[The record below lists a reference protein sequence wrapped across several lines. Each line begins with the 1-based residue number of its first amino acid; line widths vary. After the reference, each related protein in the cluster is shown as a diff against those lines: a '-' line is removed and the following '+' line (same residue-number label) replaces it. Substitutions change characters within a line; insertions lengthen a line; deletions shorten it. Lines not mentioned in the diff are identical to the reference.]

1 MAAIPVE
8 FKYVKPELPIALCKK
23 PRKDGSCSLDPFSLV
38 SMGGGEMKILSHLFH
53 NKIFENLL

>member
-38 SMGGGEMKILSHLFH
+38 SMGGGG
-53 NKIFENLL
+53 NENIIAFISQQNF